1 MLDDYMQVRGGRGYE
16 RATSLYERGDRPV
29 GLEMA
34 MRDMRVGRIFEGS
47 SEVMHL
53 IMAREALDTHFKL
66 VMPIIM
72 PKPGQKEGKIS
83 LLMKAAAF
91 YATWLPKVF
100 MPVGAPE
107 VRKLNSANRGHLHFA
122 AKTCKRL
129 ARNLFFTMGKYQ
141 AKMEY
146 EQIILGNFVD
156 IGTDLFVMAATLSYA
171 DSLLSKN
178 PADQTPQELADLFCR
193 EARKRIE
200 ANFKAVKSNHNKSY
214 KKVANLLMDG
224 ELSWLADG
232 GMDNPIPPAYRDYA
246 KNDYEHPC
254 GRFVPPP
261 EKPKKAK

>member
-1 MLDDYMQVRGGRGYE
+1 MCSSDL
-16 RATSLYERGDRPV
+16 LYERGDRPV

-66 VMPIIM
+66 VMPIMM
-72 PKPGQKEGKIS
+72 PKPGQKEGKIK
-83 LLMKAAAF
+83 LLMNAAAF
-91 YATWLPKVF
+91 YMTWLPKVF
-100 MPVGAPE
+100 MPAGTPE
-107 VRKLNSANRGHLHFA
+107 AKKLNSTNRAHLAFA

-129 ARNLFFTMGKYQ
+129 ARNLFFTMAKFGP
-141 AKMEY
+141 KMEY

-156 IGTDLFVMAATLSYA
+156 IGTDMFVMAATLAYA
-171 DSLLSKN
+171 DHLLAKN
-178 PADQTPQELADLFCR
+178 PADQTPQELADLFCK

-200 ANFKAVKSNHNKSY
+200 ANFKAVKNKNKVYS
-214 KKVANLLMDG
+214 KVAGLLMDG
-224 ELSWLADG
+224 KLSWLANG
-232 GMDNPIPPAYRDYA
+232 GMDNTIPPAYRDYA

-254 GRFVPPP
+254 GRYVPPP